1 MKKKIN
7 KPKISVLIRTF
18 NESKWINI
26 CLKKISEQSI
36 KPLEIIVIDNKSDDG
51 TVEIIKKYYKAVRIF
66 TYNQDY
72 APGKMLNFGISKCK
86 GDYVLIISAHCIPC
100 DNFLI
105 ENLVKNLEYN
115 QKICASY
122 ARQVSLNFSDDLT
135 IRDLMLTYGSESK
148 LQKTDP
154 QFNNACS
161 IIRKSEWKNN
171 QFNNK
176 ITNLEDRYWAAQ
188 MLKKK
193 KFIYYSSESKVFHYH
208 GSHHNNSPER
218 LIKTKET
225 ILFNKKSFGLTS
237 DNLQIKLS
245 DIFPIYVHNKATTKS
260 LLKNLRLI
268 DKKFKRKFLVFLN
281 SNIKI
286 NKNNRYFT
294 YKRKKKEITNQDFYL
309 SDVLNYY
316 KKIILKYSQNKE
328 YLLICSDNFN
338 NISSSFLKRSINIIN
353 DCFPDTIFAA
363 KKTSDP
369 IFLDNSGETTRLNK
383 LNKSRKQNKP
393 LLIGKRNNG
402 VLIHTSN
409 LFKVDKF
416 GGIIKLIY

>member
-7 KPKISVLIRTF
+7 IPKISVLIRAF

-36 KPLEIIVIDNKSDDG
+36 KPLEIVVVDNKSNDG
-51 TVEIIKKYYKAVRIF
+51 TVEIIKKFYKKVRIY
-66 TYNQDY
+66 TYNQNY
-72 APGKMLNFGISKCK
+72 APGKMLNFGMSKCK

-105 ENLVKNLEYN
+105 KNLVTNLEN
-115 QKICASY
+115 NLKICASY

-135 IRDLMLTYGSESK
+135 IRDLMLTYGSENK

-171 QFNNK
+171 QFDNT

-218 LIKTKET
+218 LVKTKET
-225 ILFNKKSFGLTS
+225 ILFNKKSFGLSS
-237 DNLQIKLS
+237 DNLQIKQS

-260 LLKNLRLI
+260 LIKNLHLI
-268 DKKFKRKFLVFLN
+268 HKNFKCKFLVFLN
-281 SNIKI
+281 GNVKI
-286 NKNNRYFT
+286 NNNNKFFT
-294 YKRKKKEITNQDFYL
+294 YKRKKKESANQDFYL

-316 KKIILKYSQNKE
+316 KKIILRYSQNKE

-338 NISSSFLKRSINIIN
+338 NISSSFLKRSIKMIN

-363 KKTSDP
+363 KKTLDP
-369 IFLDNSGETTRLNK
+369 VFLDNGGETTKLNK

-402 VLIHTSN
+402 ILIHASN

>member
-7 KPKISVLIRTF
+7 IPKISVLIRAF

-36 KPLEIIVIDNKSDDG
+36 KPLEIIVVDNKSNDG
-51 TVEIIKKYYKAVRIF
+51 TVEIIKKFYKKVRIY
-66 TYNQDY
+66 TYNQNY
-72 APGKMLNFGISKCK
+72 APGKMLNFGMSKCK

-105 ENLVKNLEYN
+105 ENLVTNLEN
-115 QKICASY
+115 NLKICASY

-171 QFNNK
+171 QFDNT

-218 LIKTKET
+218 LVKTKET
-225 ILFNKKSFGLTS
+225 ILFNKKSFGLSS
-237 DNLQIKLS
+237 DNLQIKQS

-260 LLKNLRLI
+260 LTKNLHLI
-268 DKKFKRKFLVFLN
+268 DKKFKCKFLVFLN
-281 SNIKI
+281 GNIKI
-286 NKNNRYFT
+286 NNNNKFFT
-294 YKRKKKEITNQDFYL
+294 YKRKKKESTNQDFYL

-338 NISSSFLKRSINIIN
+338 NISSSFLKRSIKMIN

-363 KKTSDP
+363 KKTLDP
-369 IFLDNSGETTRLNK
+369 VFLDNGGGTTRLNK
-383 LNKSRKQNKP
+383 LNKSRKQNRP

-409 LFKVDKF
+409 LFKIDKF
-416 GGIIKLIY
+416 GGIVKLIY